1 MKLTLSKM
9 IGLTGALAM
18 AAATLWVAHAEAKA
32 QEITIGMTVSSSGR
46 FALAAQSGERGLKIW
61 LDDVNRRGGVDIGG
75 TKHKVKLVA
84 LDDRSDK
91 TMVPRVYETLI
102 KDEKV
107 DILFGPFGST
117 LTGAAANTTEQFG
130 KFLVIWSASSDN
142 IYEQGHK
149 YVVSA
154 TQIAASRLGKP
165 GADFMGA
172 IGIKKLAIIYLDEPF
187 PAGTAA
193 GVKKRAEE
201 LGVDVVMYEKFSKG
215 TKDFSVMIQ
224 KALATGADVFYPASY
239 EGDQMNI
246 ARQMRELDANFP
258 ITYMF
263 YGSQPQFLEIGE
275 DAKYLFSQTLLH
287 EKVNWK
293 VNAGLNRAQM
303 VARYAEMFPDV
314 SYAADFQTALAYGAG
329 AVLEEVIKKAGSLE
343 PAKLKQAAID
353 LSGKLTVM
361 TGPYEI
367 LPTGK
372 QIQMEFVVMQNQK
385 QGLEVVFPP
394 SVATAKAI
402 YPVPTYDQR

>member
-1 MKLTLSKM
+1 MKIMRNRLLSM
-9 IGLTGALAM
+9 AGAAVLAV
-18 AAATLWVAHAEAKA
+18 AALWTAHAEA
-32 QEITIGMTVSSSGR
+32 QEVTIGMTVSQSGR

-61 LDDVNRRGGVDIGG
+61 IDDVNRRGGVEFGG
-75 TKHKVKLVA
+75 QKHKIKLVS

-130 KFLVIWSASSDN
+130 EFLVIWSASSDK

-165 GADFMGA
+165 GADAMGKF
-172 IGIKKLAIIYLDEPF
+172 GIKKLAMIYLDEPF

-201 LGVDVVMYEKFSKG
+201 LGIEVAMYEKFAKG

-224 KALATGADVFYPASY
+224 KALASGADAFYPASY

-258 ITYMF
+258 MTYMF
-263 YGSQPQFLEIGE
+263 YASQPQFLEIGE

-293 VNAGLNRAQM
+293 VNAGLNRDQM
-303 VARYAEMFPDV
+303 VARYGELFPDV
-314 SYAADFQTALAYGAG
+314 AYTADFQTALAYGAG
-329 AVLEEVIKKAGSLE
+329 AVLEEIIEKADSIE
-343 PAKLKQAAID
+343 PAALKQAAID
-353 LSGKLTVM
+353 LSKKITVM

-367 LPTGK
+367 LETGK

-385 QGLEVVFPP
+385 QGLEVVYPE
-394 SVATAKAI
+394 SIATAKPVL
-402 YPVPTYDQR
+402 PVPDYSKR

>member
-1 MKLTLSKM
+1 MKYTRHRLLGM
-9 IGLTGALAM
+9 AGAAAM
-18 AAATLWVAHAEAKA
+18 AAAILWTTQASA
-32 QEITIGMTVSSSGR
+32 QELTIGMTVSQSGR

-61 LDDVNRRGGVDIGG
+61 IDDVNRRGGIPYGG
-75 TKHKVKLVA
+75 KKHKVKLVS

-102 KDEKV
+102 KDKNV

-130 KFLVIWSASSDN
+130 KFLVVWSASSDK

-165 GADFMGA
+165 GADVMGA
-172 IGIKKLAIIYLDEPF
+172 IGIKKLAMIYLDEPF

-201 LGVDVVMYEKFSKG
+201 LGIKVVMFEKFSKG

-224 KALATGADVFYPASY
+224 KALATGADAFYPASY

-258 ITYMF
+258 MTYVF
-263 YGSQPQFLEIGE
+263 YGSQPQFLEIGQ

-287 EKVNWK
+287 PKIKWK
-293 VNAGLNRAQM
+293 VNAGLDRDQV
-303 VARYAEMFPDV
+303 VARYKELFPKV
-314 SYAADFQTALAYGAG
+314 SYGADFQTALAYGAG
-329 AVLEEVIKKAGSLE
+329 AVLEEIVKKADSVE

-353 LSGKLTVM
+353 LSKKITVM

-385 QGLEVVFPP
+385 QGLEVVYPP
-394 SVATAKAI
+394 SIATAKPV
-402 YPVPTYDQR
+402 YPVPAYSKR